1 MDIVNQIYNLHP
13 MQYVNQIYNLHPM
26 QYLQG
31 YDLLKKINDPQT
43 KADMKIY
50 VDHMKLLA
58 HSTYG

>member
-1 MDIVNQIYNLHP
+1 MDI
-13 MQYVNQIYNLHPM
+13 VNQIYNLHPM